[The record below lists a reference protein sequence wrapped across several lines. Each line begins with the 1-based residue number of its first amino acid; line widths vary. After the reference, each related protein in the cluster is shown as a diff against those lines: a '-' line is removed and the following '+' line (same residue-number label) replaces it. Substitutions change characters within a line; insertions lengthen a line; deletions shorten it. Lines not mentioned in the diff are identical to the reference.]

1 MLHCGGGEEVGVV
14 GGIGSTDSIEMSFCV
29 SHFSDALNVTDIRM
43 LGTTALI
50 RAYVELKGAAQR
62 LVFRIDKNVSY
73 QISAT

>member
-14 GGIGSTDSIEMSFCV
+14 GGIGSADSIEMSFCV
-29 SHFSDALNVTDIRM
+29 SHSSDALNVTDIRV
-43 LGTTALI
+43 L
-50 RAYVELKGAAQR
+50 ELKGAAQR